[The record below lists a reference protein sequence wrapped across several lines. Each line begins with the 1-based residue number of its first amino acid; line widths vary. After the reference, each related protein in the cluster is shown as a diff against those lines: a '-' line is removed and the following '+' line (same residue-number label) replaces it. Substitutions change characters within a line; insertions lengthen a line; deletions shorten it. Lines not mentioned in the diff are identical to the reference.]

1 MAKQA
6 AKLRL
11 SPDRCDRCGR
21 CLDACDAG
29 AIKVG
34 ASYIYVDWRKCTGC
48 YSCAEA
54 CDRGAIERR
63 DGPSRAAP
71 AKRARGATSGSAKK
85 PKKAAK
91 SSASSRGARA
101 AGESTEWSITEAVAI
116 LAVVFAAFIG
126 KDVVL
131 NLPGVSAMSP
141 SEAVSAR
148 VFVLAVFYAVQVA
161 ALWGL
166 ARLRGARFADAY
178 GLSRVSVRWR
188 ERVGSVALVA
198 GLLVAT
204 RVLVLVYQVIVR
216 AAGWQAPVRWNSDL
230 TSVFGP
236 EQAGFVLS
244 VLLVVLVA
252 PLIEEMVFRGVVRGA
267 IDVRWGMWPAVAISA
282 ALFAGYHFNAWLIVP
297 TLVLGVATGWLASTR
312 TGLWP
317 AIWLHALFNAVP
329 VVLAFWPVG

>member
-6 AKLRL
+6 ARLRL
-11 SPDRCDRCGR
+11 SPENCDRCGR

-34 ASYIYVDWRKCTGC
+34 ASYIYVDWRKCDGC
-48 YSCAEA
+48 YACADA
-54 CDRGAIERR
+54 CDRGAITRR
-63 DGPSRAAP
+63 DEPARSAP
-71 AKRARGATSGSAKK
+71 AKRARGDTSGSAKN
-85 PKKAAK
+85 KASKASAK
-91 SSASSRGARA
+91 TASSATG
-101 AGESTEWSITEAVAI
+101 GGLEWSITESVAI
-116 LAVVFAAFIG
+116 LAVVFAAFVA
-126 KDVVL
+126 KDVAL
-131 NLPGVSAMSP
+131 NSPWVSTMSP

-148 VFVLAVFYAVQVA
+148 VFVLALFYAIQVA

-166 ARLRGARFADAY
+166 ARLRDEPFLDAY
-178 GLSRVSVRWR
+178 ALSRVSVGFKG
-188 ERVGSVALVA
+188 RVVSVALVL

-204 RVLVLVYQVIVR
+204 RAAVLVYQVIAR

-230 TSVFGP
+230 TAVFGP

-267 IDVRWGMWPAVAISA
+267 LDVRWGMWPAIGVSA
-282 ALFAGYHFNAWLIVP
+282 GLFAAYHFNAWLIVP
-297 TLVLGVATGWLASTR
+297 TFVLGLATGWLASTR

-329 VVLAFWPVG
+329 VVLAFWPVS